1 MGKPFAIPPWG
12 AVATTGPMIE
22 IDPASDKAGLPPA
35 PYVEFVMG
43 RSSLDPGGVSTS
55 GPMIEIDPASDKARL
70 PPAPT
75 PPGGGD
81 AAPPG

>member
-12 AVATTGPMIE
+12 AVATT
-22 IDPASDKAGLPPA
+22 
-35 PYVEFVMG
+35 
-43 RSSLDPGGVSTS
+43 

>member
-1 MGKPFAIPPWG
+1 MGKPFTIPPWG

-35 PYVEFVMG
+35 PYVELLPG
-43 RSSLDPGGVSTS
+43 REHPPGAPV
-55 GPMIEIDPASDKARL
+55 
-70 PPAPT
+70 PPAP
-75 PPGGGD
+75 PPLKPPAAGD